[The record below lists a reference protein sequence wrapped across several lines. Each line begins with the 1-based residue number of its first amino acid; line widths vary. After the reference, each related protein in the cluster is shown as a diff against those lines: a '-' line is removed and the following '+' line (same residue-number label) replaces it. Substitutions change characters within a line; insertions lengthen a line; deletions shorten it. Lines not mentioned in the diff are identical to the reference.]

1 METLNEICLETTRGF
16 RKIILVHGDITHPSS
31 DINVLV
37 VSAFEGD
44 YEPVQGTVIGSLH
57 TRLGLSVEALSRHP
71 QIDLREPLGC
81 WISEPIT
88 NQSFRRII
96 CVLGNP
102 SSGTNFAERV
112 HACAKAIVVLE
123 AWDPSVRTVAMPL
136 LGTGNQGF
144 IAKQIAPA
152 LVSTAEDLLESAL
165 RVDTVFFVEVERA
178 KAVALSA
185 AVDAAFGRKRIVL
198 GTGSLNNTIRALL
211 LAEIEQSITECS
223 DDRGHKILKKIK
235 AQLNQKLMMTQLQ
248 SNCRELCEY
257 LVQCHGKQTLN
268 DTINKFGQ
276 PDWVRSYLHVLRCAG
291 NLNAH
296 LGVTGRVEMDSEDFS
311 LLLIIISRLLLFF
324 RNNKLF
330 ARTD

>member
-1 METLNEICLETTRGF
+1 METLNEICLETARGF

-31 DINVLV
+31 DMNVLV

-102 SSGTNFAERV
+102 SSETNFAERV
-112 HACAKAIVVLE
+112 RACAKAIVVLE
-123 AWDPSVRTVAMPL
+123 VWDPYVRTVAMPL

-144 IAKQIAPA
+144 IAEQIAPA

-178 KAVALSA
+178 KAVALSE
-185 AVDAAFGRKRIVL
+185 AVDASLGRKRIVL
-198 GTGSLNNTIRALL
+198 GTDSLNNTIRALL
-211 LAEIEQSITECS
+211 LAEIEQSIT
-223 DDRGHKILKKIK
+223 
-235 AQLNQKLMMTQLQ
+235 
-248 SNCRELCEY
+248 
-257 LVQCHGKQTLN
+257 
-268 DTINKFGQ
+268 
-276 PDWVRSYLHVLRCAG
+276 
-291 NLNAH
+291 
-296 LGVTGRVEMDSEDFS
+296 
-311 LLLIIISRLLLFF
+311 
-324 RNNKLF
+324 
-330 ARTD
+330 